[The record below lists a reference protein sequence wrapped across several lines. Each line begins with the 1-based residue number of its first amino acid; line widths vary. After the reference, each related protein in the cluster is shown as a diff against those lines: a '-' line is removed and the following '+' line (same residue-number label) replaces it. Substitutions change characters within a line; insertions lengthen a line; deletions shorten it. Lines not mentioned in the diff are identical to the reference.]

1 MRHYVE
7 ACIVALVLV
16 SSGFA
21 ANLYVDSSN
30 DCGGANPCFSTIQT
44 AVDAST
50 AGDTIIVRPGS
61 YIECVQ
67 VNHPLKLLAFDL
79 QPMIPLHQEREWS
92 RIIAGDA
99 SAQCT
104 AFTVTSTTDVIIEG
118 FMLVGGDGV
127 VARDSQ
133 RVVVR
138 DNMILSSDLG
148 YSDRYGVL
156 LAGNVSDSEVHD
168 NYFRC
173 EATSRPAVAIWGN
186 ACPEPRSGGNTIS
199 QNMGF
204 GICSPAIWVLNSD
217 ANTVANNAIQSAYK
231 SGLPS
236 AGILL
241 LNASANIV
249 QHNDIG
255 SLATEDPNDR
265 LNYAVYIDTNCGESA
280 GNVLQVNNLIETLP
294 SNPQLS
300 EGVHIGSEASGTI
313 LRNNVISNW
322 TVPLSDLGSDTLIIG
337 RR

>member
-1 MRHYVE
+1 MKRYVE
-7 ACIVALVLV
+7 VCFVVLVLV

-30 DCGGANPCFSTIQT
+30 DCGGANPCFTTIQT

-50 AGDTIIVRPGS
+50 AGDTIIVMPGS
-61 YIECVQ
+61 YVECVQ
-67 VNHPLKLLAFDL
+67 VNHPLKLRAFDL
-79 QPMIPLHQEREWS
+79 QPMIPLHQERDWS

-99 SAQCT
+99 NAQCS
-104 AFTVTSTTDVIIEG
+104 AVTVNSTSNVIIEG

-127 VARDSQ
+127 VVRDSQ
-133 RVVVR
+133 NIVVR
-138 DNMILSSDLG
+138 DNMIISSDLG
-148 YSDRYGVL
+148 YSDSYGVL
-156 LAGNVSDSEVHD
+156 LAGNVSDSEVRD

-217 ANTVANNAIQSAYK
+217 ANTVANNTIQSGYK
-231 SGLPS
+231 PGMPS
-236 AGILL
+236 AGIWL

-249 QHNDIG
+249 LHNDIG
-255 SLATEDPNDR
+255 SVPAEDPMSR
-265 LNYAVYIDTNCGESA
+265 LNYAVYIDTNCGEST
-280 GNVLQVNNLIETLP
+280 GNVLQVNNFIETLP
-294 SNPQLS
+294 ANPQLS
-300 EGVHIGSEASGTI
+300 EGVHIGLGASGTI

-322 TVPLSDLGSDTLIIG
+322 TVPLVDLGAGTMIIG